1 MMRFYKLLLS
11 ALVVLPLLSTA
22 AYAQSVAG
30 VPCADRS
37 MATTQLHELYGERR
51 IGYGLAAN
59 GSVIELFA
67 APNGS
72 FTLFATSPGGISC
85 LIATGQSWEPPP
97 EPEYFAGR

>member
-1 MMRFYKLLLS
+1 MRFFKLCLPVLL
-11 ALVVLPLLSTA
+11 ALPLLSA
-22 AYAQSVAG
+22 ATQAQSPNS

-72 FTLFATSPGGISC
+72 FTLFATLPHGVSC
-85 LIATGQSWEPPP
+85 LIATGQSWEPAP
-97 EPEYFAGR
+97 EAEYYAGR

>member
-1 MMRFYKLLLS
+1 MMRFFKLCLS
-11 ALVVLPLLSTA
+11 IVLSLPPLTA
-22 AYAQSVAG
+22 AAQAQSPAG
-30 VPCADRS
+30 PPCADRS

-72 FTLFATSPGGISC
+72 FTLFATLPHGVSC
-85 LIATGQSWEPPP
+85 LIATGQSWEPAP
-97 EPEYFAGR
+97 EPEYYAGR

>member
-1 MMRFYKLLLS
+1 MRFFKPLLPFL
-11 ALVVLPLLSTA
+11 LVLPVLSGIA
-22 AYAQSVAG
+22 RAQSPAG
-30 VPCADRS
+30 IPCADRS

-51 IGYGLAAN
+51 IGYGLAAD

-72 FTLFATSPGGISC
+72 FTLFATLPHGVSC

-97 EPEYFAGR
+97 PLETYAGR

>member
-1 MMRFYKLLLS
+1 MMRFLKS
-11 ALVVLPLLSTA
+11 ALLMLPLLSGM
-22 AYAQSVAG
+22 AQAQVPAG
-30 VPCADRS
+30 APCADRG
-37 MATTQLHELYGERR
+37 MATMQLHELYGERR

-72 FTLFATSPGGISC
+72 FTLFATLPHGVSC

-97 EPEYFAGR
+97 GPEYYAGR

>member
-1 MMRFYKLLLS
+1 MTRFLKSCLPILLG
-11 ALVVLPLLSTA
+11 LPLSSGTVQ
-22 AYAQSVAG
+22 AQVPAG
-30 VPCADRS
+30 VPCAERG

-67 APNGS
+67 SPNGS
-72 FTLFATSPGGISC
+72 FTVFATLPHGVSC

-97 EPEYFAGR
+97 EPEYYAGR

>member
-1 MMRFYKLLLS
+1 MRFLKPVLSTLLAVPLLS
-11 ALVVLPLLSTA
+11 ATA
-22 AYAQSVAG
+22 HAQSPAG
-30 VPCADRS
+30 IPCADRNT
-37 MATTQLHELYGERR
+37 ATAQLHELYGERR

-72 FTLFATSPGGISC
+72 FTLFATLPHGVSC

-97 EPEYFAGR
+97 DPEYYAGR